1 MYQYKQLLVEKD
13 DYKSVEMKLSWH
25 NLTYT
30 VKTKSRGCK
39 NSNSKEKTILKL
51 QSGSIKPGQACFIMG
66 SSGAGKTT
74 LLNALCDR
82 LTNSKSAKLQGQVLI
97 NDTHSVRQSSFGKY
111 GAYVMQDDVLFPTLT
126 CEEVI
131 TFSARLKLILP
142 PHQISARVDTII
154 EDLGLNNCRHTFIG
168 NQLIKGLS
176 GGERKRTAIGIELVT
191 DPQILCLDEPTS
203 GLDSFTAHK
212 IVKLLVSQA
221 KLGKTVVATIHQPSS
236 QAFGLFDKLILLM
249 DGHQIYQG
257 AASQSVEYF
266 ESIGFSVPSYS
277 NPADYFLQ
285 KFYMPF
291 NKSEEDVRTLE
302 ILTEAYKT
310 KLSDKNGMAKQ
321 IRESDTGLEEAEI
334 NEFKEY
340 HSSVSFCTELRELL
354 RRTVKNT
361 YRNPTHLKL
370 RFVASVMISV
380 IVCFFFWDLGY
391 DAKGVKNK
399 IGFMFFMSVDQT
411 MQALFS
417 VAMNFID
424 ERPIFLRE
432 YASKT
437 YGIWSYFLSKSV
449 IEAPFQLLFP
459 FLASLIVYFAA
470 GLTPEFD
477 KLMIFSCIL
486 VSVVFFGTSLGF
498 AIGCSVTDP
507 MMVTTMVIFL
517 LGPMLFCGGY
527 FVNLHQIPVYTKWIS
542 HLSPIRYCGEALLRH
557 EFLDNPRYVHDPTLF
572 TNFGFELGLTK
583 CIYILLGLGI
593 AFRAVGIIMLR
604 LAVVKVQ

>member
-1 MYQYKQLLVEKD
+1 
-13 DYKSVEMKLSWH
+13 MKLSWH

-30 VKTKSRGCK
+30 VKTKSRVYK

-51 QSGSIKPGQACFIMG
+51 QSGSIKPGHACFIMG

-82 LTNSKSAKLQGQVLI
+82 LTNSKPAKLQGQVLI

-212 IVKLLVSQA
+212 IIKLLVSQA

-236 QAFGLFDKLILLM
+236 QTFGLFDKLILLM

-310 KLSDKNGMAKQ
+310 KLSDK
-321 IRESDTGLEEAEI
+321 
-334 NEFKEY
+334 
-340 HSSVSFCTELRELL
+340 
-354 RRTVKNT
+354 
-361 YRNPTHLKL
+361 RN
-370 RFVASVMISV
+370 
-380 IVCFFFWDLGY
+380 
-391 DAKGVKNK
+391 
-399 IGFMFFMSVDQT
+399 DQT
-411 MQALFS
+411 NQGECYRS
-417 VAMNFID
+417 
-424 ERPIFLRE
+424 RR
-432 YASKT
+432 S
-437 YGIWSYFLSKSV
+437 
-449 IEAPFQLLFP
+449 
-459 FLASLIVYFAA
+459 
-470 GLTPEFD
+470 
-477 KLMIFSCIL
+477 
-486 VSVVFFGTSLGF
+486 
-498 AIGCSVTDP
+498 
-507 MMVTTMVIFL
+507 
-517 LGPMLFCGGY
+517 
-527 FVNLHQIPVYTKWIS
+527 
-542 HLSPIRYCGEALLRH
+542 RY
-557 EFLDNPRYVHDPTLF
+557 
-572 TNFGFELGLTK
+572 
-583 CIYILLGLGI
+583 
-593 AFRAVGIIMLR
+593 
-604 LAVVKVQ
+604 